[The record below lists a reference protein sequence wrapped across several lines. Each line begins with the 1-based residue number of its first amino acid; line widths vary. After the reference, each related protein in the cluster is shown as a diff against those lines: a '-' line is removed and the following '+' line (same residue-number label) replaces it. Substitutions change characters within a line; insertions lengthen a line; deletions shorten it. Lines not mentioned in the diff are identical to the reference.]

1 MVERRFVDE
10 ELEKADRA
18 LADAER
24 LAEGGSDEGSVNRL
38 YYACFH
44 AAQAVLYAKDVE
56 PSTHGAVRNLFGEE
70 VVLTGDASREQGRLL
85 TTLADLRQQADYGY
99 QPIEADLDELRSRA
113 QQFVVDMESLVA
125 ELDD

>member
-10 ELEKADRA
+10 ELEKSDRA